1 MFSAGY
7 AKIEAPEGKAFST
20 HRHVYSSLSL
30 LHRYIY
36 KESGRDNK
44 SERIQ
49 IWIFLLMIY
58 NPLLSWRFRHDV
70 KAGG

>member
-49 IWIFLLMIY
+49 IRIFI
-58 NPLLSWRFRHDV
+58 N
-70 KAGG
+70 GI